1 MTASNVED
9 LVGLSYAKRIHGAH
23 VLAPG
28 FPSHDERN
36 QPAQD
41 AARVTS
47 MF

>member
-9 LVGLSYAKRIHGAH
+9 VVGLSYAERFHGSH

-36 QPAQD
+36 QPTQD
-41 AARVTS
+41 AARVPS